1 MHRDRRFF
9 AGLVGVGAVV
19 TYLVWT
25 GISDTMVYYMTPSE
39 LLAKVEAS
47 PETRAQGVRVSGMLV
62 PGSYGYS
69 TAELLHT
76 FVVSDPN
83 DPSIEIP
90 VEFRHP
96 LPDTFNDSGDM
107 DVQVVME
114 GRYREDG
121 VFEATEVMTKCASR
135 YEAVPEAPGQAGVN
149 GGEGGVIG

>member
-19 TYLVWT
+19 TYLIWT

-39 LLAKVEAS
+39 LIAKVEAS
-47 PETRAQGVRVSGMLV
+47 PETRDQGVRVSGMLV
-62 PGSYGYS
+62 PGSYEYS
-69 TAELLHT
+69 TAELLHK

-96 LPDTFNDSGDM
+96 LPDTFNDSGDV

-114 GRYREDG
+114 GRYRADG
-121 VFEATEVMTKCASR
+121 VFQATEVLTKCGSR
-135 YEAVPEAPGQAGVN
+135 YEAVPEQAGIQ
-149 GGEGGVIG
+149 GGEGGVTG